1 MERDF
6 SSTDSMGTNSM
17 FVPRESG
24 QSQPSSLPPHTH
36 RGTETGR
43 APRRQRKPT
52 QGHHSDLRAS
62 QNQERG
68 GGREIGRCQWEKLE
82 GRCRRVLSPL
92 GSEAAGACLA
102 RAAEGGL
109 GSAAPAPQLGPH
121 FHSGLGPLRLCR
133 ACSVRCTTSFHWSSE
148 IWLAQ
153 AGMPRVGSFT
163 LAIVLFTSSTCSAS
177 MGMELRLL

>member
-1 MERDF
+1 M
-6 SSTDSMGTNSM
+6 
-17 FVPRESG
+17 
-24 QSQPSSLPPHTH
+24 SQGNLGRASQAPSLHADT
-36 RGTETGR
+36 GMETGR

-52 QGHHSDLRAS
+52 QGHHSDLHTS

-68 GGREIGRCQWEKLE
+68 AGREVGQRQWEKLE
-82 GRCRRVLSPL
+82 GRCRQVPSPP
-92 GSEAAGACLA
+92 GSEAAGTCLA
-102 RAAEGGL
+102 CAAEGGL
-109 GSAAPAPQLGPH
+109 RSAAPAPQLGPH
-121 FHSGLGPLRLCR
+121 FHSGLGPPRLCR